1 MADLNQLIR
10 IGKITSVD
18 EKKHTARVLFTDR
31 DEMVSWDLPVL
42 VPSTVDPQ
50 DYCLPVENTD
60 VVCVFLPNGQQQGF
74 IIGAFYTD
82 ENPPPITD
90 RKNYLRKFKD
100 GTKIEVD
107 KATRA
112 VRIKAEGNV
121 TVEGDVIA
129 DGISLKNHI
138 HGGVEPGGGT
148 TSKPVGG

>member
-1 MADLNQLIR
+1 MADLDQLIR

-18 EKKHTARVLFTDR
+18 EKKHTARVQFTDR

-82 ENPPPITD
+82 ANPPPITD
-90 RKNYLRKFKD
+90 RKKYLRKFKD
-100 GTKIEVD
+100 GTYIQTD
-107 KATRA
+107 KETGD
-112 VRIKAEGNV
+112 VTIKAARNV
-121 TVEGDVIA
+121 QINPD
-129 DGISLKNHI
+129 
-138 HGGVEPGGGT
+138 
-148 TSKPVGG
+148 

>member
-1 MADLNQLIR
+1 MPELDQLIR
-10 IGKITSVD
+10 IGRITSVD
-18 EKKHTARVLFTDR
+18 EKKHTARVQFTDR

-82 ENPPPITD
+82 QNPPPITD
-90 RKNYLRKFKD
+90 RKKYLRKFKD

-107 KATRA
+107 KASRA
-112 VRIKAEGNV
+112 IRIKTEGNV

-129 DGISLKNHI
+129 DGISLKNHV

-148 TSKPVGG
+148 TAKPAGG

>member
-1 MADLNQLIR
+1 MPDLDQLIR

-18 EKKHTARVLFTDR
+18 EKKHTARVQFTDR

-82 ENPPPITD
+82 QNPPPIAD
-90 RKNYLRKFKD
+90 RNKYLRKFKD
-100 GTKIEVD
+100 GTSIEYD
-107 KATRA
+107 KT
-112 VRIKAEGNV
+112 
-121 TVEGDVIA
+121 TGDLITKTK
-129 DGISLKNHI
+129 GIISDN
-138 HGGVEPGGGT
+138 P
-148 TSKPVGG
+148 